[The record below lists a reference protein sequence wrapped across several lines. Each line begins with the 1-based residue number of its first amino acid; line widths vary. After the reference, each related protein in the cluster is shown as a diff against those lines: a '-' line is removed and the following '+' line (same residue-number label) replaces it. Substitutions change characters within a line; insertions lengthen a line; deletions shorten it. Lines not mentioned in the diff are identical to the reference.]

1 MRGNGLSDLNVDD
14 ISFEAFVSDLETVVD
29 AAGLDRFALL
39 GISQGSRVSVTYAAR
54 HPERV
59 SHLVLHGGSPGSSR
73 RRGTPEQIEQAHA
86 MTTLMR
92 HGWGQD
98 NPAFRQLFTSRL
110 IPGATM
116 EQMQWFN
123 DLQKN
128 TTTPENAVR
137 IRQAFSDVDVS
148 GLLPEI
154 TVPTLVINCR
164 DDAAVPFDEGRKLA
178 AMIPGAQFVALDSQ
192 NHILLEDEPAWPR
205 FLEAINGFLATD
217 HRG

>member
-1 MRGNGLSDLNVDD
+1 MRGNGLSDWDVDD
-14 ISFEAFVSDLETVVD
+14 ISFERFVGDLETVVD

-39 GISQGSRVSVTYAAR
+39 GVSQGSRVSVAYAVR

-59 SHLVLHGGSPGSSR
+59 SHLVLCSGATRGASR
-73 RRGTPEQIEQAHA
+73 RGSPEQIEQAEA
-86 MTTLMR
+86 ITTLMR

-98 NPAFRQLFTSRL
+98 NPAFRQLFTSRF
-110 IPGATM
+110 IPEGTK
-116 EQMQWFN
+116 EQTQWFN

-128 TTTPENAVR
+128 TTSPENALR

-148 GLLPEI
+148 DLLPEI
-154 TVPTLVINCR
+154 TMPTLILHGR

-178 AMIPGAQFVALDSQ
+178 AMIPGARFVALDSR

-205 FLEAINGFLATD
+205 FLEAVKGFLATVD
-217 HRG
+217 YE